1 MWWIFINIHSKAHVL
16 IMWLISVRLINDVC
30 LRLEC
35 SHFKLICVQKRSKA
49 PGSAGMVPW
58 FWRLRLSVPAD
69 PPPPHA
75 RPSEELS
82 HVWPVSALRAATH
95 SCSQLI
101 WAWGGHWFPYWMM
114 AGLVVRDHRSV
125 SSASLAGR
133 PRLCCRQKLS
143 QEFLEV
149 KSHLSTEYCRNI
161 SI

>member
-69 PPPPHA
+69 TPPPPCTAFRGAVTHVA
-75 RPSEELS
+75 GQRPACRHTLLFAVDLGLEGPLISLLDDGGFGGERSQKCLQCVPRRPST
-82 HVWPVSALRAATH
+82 ALLPPEA
-95 SCSQLI
+95 
-101 WAWGGHWFPYWMM
+101 
-114 AGLVVRDHRSV
+114 
-125 SSASLAGR
+125 LARIFRG
-133 PRLCCRQKLS
+133 
-143 QEFLEV
+143 
-149 KSHLSTEYCRNI
+149 
-161 SI
+161 